1 MRGGGAKPFQQ
12 KGTGRARQ
20 GSTRTPLKPGGGV
33 TFGPKPKDW
42 SIDMNKKEKKVAMA
56 TALQSAACDMV
67 VLDSLPSMEDR
78 KTKSMVGMCKNLGV
92 DVMSEKALM
101 ILAEDNEDAAM
112 AGRNIAMLSMNT
124 ANCLRVTDV
133 LGADKIIVEKAAL
146 DAISEKYA

>member
-1 MRGGGAKPFQQ
+1 MRGGGRKPYQQ

-20 GSTRTPLKPGGGV
+20 GSTRTPLRPGGGV

-67 VLDSLPSMEDR
+67 VLESLPSMEDR
-78 KTKSMVGMCKNLGV
+78 KTKSMVGLCKNMGA
-92 DVMSEKALM
+92 DVMSEKVL
-101 ILAEDNEDAAM
+101 LVLTEENKDAYM
-112 AGRNIAMLSMNT
+112 AGRNIAKLTMNT
-124 ANCLRVTDV
+124 ADCLRVTDV

-146 DAISEKYA
+146 DAISTKFA

>member
-1 MRGGGAKPFQQ
+1 MRGGGRKPYQQ

-20 GSTRTPLKPGGGV
+20 GSTRTPLRPGGGV

-67 VLDSLPSMEDR
+67 VLESLPSMEDR
-78 KTKSMVGMCKNLGV
+78 KTKSMVGLCKNMGV
-92 DVMSEKALM
+92 DVMSEKVLL
-101 ILAEDNEDAAM
+101 ILTEENKDASM
-112 AGRNIAMLSMNT
+112 AGRNIAKLTMNT

-133 LGADKIIVEKAAL
+133 LGAEKIIVEKEAL
-146 DAISEKYA
+146 DAISTKFA